1 MESLLQLAVPAQKQ
15 SQLAKNRHGW
25 TCTSWRS
32 LVGLGDVRVS
42 VVKLLH
48 AIFYLKALATDPE
61 CPEARP
67 CHSQWGKSH
76 HLNVAPNVVL
86 GPGRDEASG
95 HGLGLP
101 TVMCAHQPLVISS
114 ARPAIIG

>member
-1 MESLLQLAVPAQKQ
+1 MMSMAGAAPWADDPAEPVM
-15 SQLAKNRHGW
+15 SE
-25 TCTSWRS
+25 
-32 LVGLGDVRVS
+32 VS
-42 VVKLLH
+42 VVRKLLR
-48 AIFYLKALATDPE
+48 AIFYLKAHNTDPK

-86 GPGRDEASG
+86 GPGRDKASG

>member
-1 MESLLQLAVPAQKQ
+1 MSMAGAAPWADDPAKPVM
-15 SQLAKNRHGW
+15 SE
-25 TCTSWRS
+25 
-32 LVGLGDVRVS
+32 VS
-42 VVKLLH
+42 VVRQVLH
-48 AIFYLKALATDPE
+48 AIFYLKAQNTDPE

-67 CHSQWGKSH
+67 FHLQWRKSH
-76 HLNVAPNVVL
+76 HLNVAPSVGL

>member
-1 MESLLQLAVPAQKQ
+1 MSMAGSASWADDPAEPV
-15 SQLAKNRHGW
+15 
-25 TCTSWRS
+25 TSE
-32 LVGLGDVRVS
+32 LS
-42 VVKLLH
+42 VVRKVLR
-48 AIFYLKALATDPE
+48 AIFYLKAHNTDPK